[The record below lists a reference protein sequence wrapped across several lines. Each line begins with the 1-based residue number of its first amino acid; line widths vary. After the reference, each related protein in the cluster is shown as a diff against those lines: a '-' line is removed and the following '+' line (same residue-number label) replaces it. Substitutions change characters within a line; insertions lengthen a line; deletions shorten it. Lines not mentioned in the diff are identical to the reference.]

1 MNKTRRQKK
10 IITFSEYLK
19 EQLKDPEIKRYYDD
33 FGKQLEIAYEIIKL
47 RKEKGISQRQ
57 LADKIGTSQGN
68 IARIESGRENFT
80 TETLQRIASA
90 FGRDLQVQFV
100 KNARL

>member
-1 MNKTRRQKK
+1 M
-10 IITFSEYLK
+10 TFSEYLK
-19 EQLKDPEIKRYYDD
+19 GQLKDPEIKRYYDE
-33 FGKQLEIAYEIIKL
+33 FGKQLEIAYEVIKL
-47 RKEKGISQRQ
+47 RKERGLSQKQ
-57 LADKIGTSQGN
+57 LADKIGTTQSN
-68 IARIESGRENFT
+68 VARIESGRENFT